1 MRLSKAD
8 GAGGVNRVLLAHP
21 SDPRERRRLILRLSL
36 DECRSWPVDRVV
48 TEGRAASYSDLAVA
62 PGGNILCLYEG
73 ERGLVLARLD
83 LEWVTGGEESG

>member
-1 MRLSKAD
+1 M
-8 GAGGVNRVLLAHP
+8 
-21 SDPRERRRLILRLSL
+21 
-36 DECRSWPVDRVV
+36 DRVV